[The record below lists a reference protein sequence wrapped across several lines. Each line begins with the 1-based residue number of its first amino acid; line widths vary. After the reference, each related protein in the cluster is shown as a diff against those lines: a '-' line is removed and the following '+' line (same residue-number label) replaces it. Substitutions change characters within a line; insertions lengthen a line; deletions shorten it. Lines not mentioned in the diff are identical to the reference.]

1 MRYNI
6 GDLVADP
13 ISNTLGIIYGIFE
26 AHYSTV
32 YRIEWQD
39 EQMNQRKKQDWD
51 YYELCRITK
60 NGNS

>member
-13 ISNTLGIIYGIFE
+13 ITNTLGIIYGIFE
-26 AHYSTV
+26 AQYSTV
-32 YRIEWQD
+32 YRVEWQD

-51 YYELCRITK
+51 HYEICKITTTS
-60 NGNS
+60 N